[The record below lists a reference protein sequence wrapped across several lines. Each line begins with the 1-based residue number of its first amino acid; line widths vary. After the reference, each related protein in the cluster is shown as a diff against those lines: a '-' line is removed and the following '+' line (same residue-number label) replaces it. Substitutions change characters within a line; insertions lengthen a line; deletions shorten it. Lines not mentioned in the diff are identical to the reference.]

1 MHNRL
6 FQKVAIL
13 LTVMAFMTYF
23 SGSAFAD
30 TIHYDKLNRMYEIL
44 YDDGSSIHYTY
55 DANGNITNIEKRSS
69 SDQQSGETDQPGKE
83 EPNENPD
90 QPGKEEPNENPD
102 QPGKEEPDENPD
114 EKQEKTDSGNDTG
127 NSSPNNTAS
136 SGAGRN
142 DTKAALPGKQ
152 IEIGNAVYQITCVQ
166 KAYTVKLVGL
176 KKKVKAFKVPDTV
189 TYEKQKYQVTEI
201 ADLALKGQGKLKK
214 LTIGKNVSVIG
225 KKACFGCKKLK
236 KITIKS
242 TKLKKIGKRAFT
254 GTHGNLV
261 IKVPKKQKKTY
272 RKLLQNKGMKKTA
285 KIR

>member
-69 SDQQSGETDQPGKE
+69 SDQHSGETDQPGEEDPKE
-83 EPNENPD
+83 NPDQPGEEDPKENPD
-90 QPGKEEPNENPD
+90 QPGKTDPNENP
-102 QPGKEEPDENPD
+102 E
-114 EKQEKTDSGNDTG
+114 EKTDSGKDTG
-127 NSSPNNTAS
+127 KTNPDHPAS
-136 SGAGRN
+136 SETGRK
-142 DTKAALPGKQ
+142 DTNAALPGNQ
-152 IEIGNAVYQITCVQ
+152 IETGNAVYQITSVQ
-166 KAYTVKLVGL
+166 RAYTVKLVRL

-189 TYEKQKYQVTEI
+189 TYENRKYQVTEI
-201 ADLALKGQGKLKK
+201 AELALKGQGKLKK
-214 LTIGKNVSVIG
+214 LTIGKNVAVIG

-236 KITIKS
+236 KITIRS
-242 TKLKKIGKRAFT
+242 AKLKKIGKRAFT
-254 GTHGNLV
+254 GTDRNLV
-261 IKVPKKQKKTY
+261 IKVPKKQKQSYK
-272 RKLLQNKGMKKTA
+272 KLFKNKGMKKTA
-285 KIR
+285 RIK

>member
-69 SDQQSGETDQPGKE
+69 SDQQSGET
-83 EPNENPD
+83 D